1 MGASHAG
8 DLGIPHEPAVT
19 GVVHPGDM
27 TVSPSPTPLP
37 RRARCT
43 FVPPYLLH
51 HLAAEDRPTLAAAEH
66 PCGRTLRIDAGFRER
81 REQASAEPSLRA
93 SGPTADAPA
102 GDRWV
107 IHTAA
112 NEETLPGAVARTEGD
127 PATDD
132 PAVDEA
138 YTWTQQVWDLYQQ
151 QFDRLSYDAAGSTV
165 SVTVHYGQA
174 YDNAFWD
181 GEQLVFGDGD
191 GQIFERFTKPA
202 DVLAHEFSHGVVQYT
217 SGFTYNGQSGA
228 LNESIADVFAAMS
241 VQHAAGQTA
250 DQASWLIGEGLFKPG
265 INATAL
271 RSMLEPGT
279 AYDDPQLGKD
289 PQVGSMADYVDT
301 TEDNGGVHLN
311 SGIPNRAFA
320 LAARSVGGRSWEQ
333 IGKVWYAALTSPDV
347 TASTDFTGFADA
359 TVAAATTLFAGT
371 PVPDQVRAAW
381 VEVGVLESSVPVDVV
396 EPAPSTPPA
405 PSTSPGPADPASP
418 SDPADRTPE
427 PDSSD
432 PGGAA
437 DPGAPA
443 PTAPQTVAVRR
454 SGGFTGQVR
463 SAELELGEDPQAV
476 EVRRLLRRVDLQSVT
491 TSGEAPDRFVYTVA
505 VGEQTITVG
514 ERDLTPDLQRV
525 VQIVLGSGGS
535 APDLGSTPPDLGG
548 NGSDLR

>member
-1 MGASHAG
+1 M
-8 DLGIPHEPAVT
+8 
-19 GVVHPGDM
+19 HPGAM
-27 TVSPSPTPLP
+27 TASPSPTPLP
-37 RRARCT
+37 RRAPCAV
-43 FVPPYLLH
+43 VPPYLLH
-51 HLAAEDRPTLAAAEH
+51 HLAAEDHPTLAAAEH

-81 REQASAEPSLRA
+81 REQASAEPGLRA
-93 SGPTADAPA
+93 SGPTADAPPA
-102 GDRWV
+102 DRWV
-107 IHTAA
+107 IHSAGNA
-112 NEETLPGAVARTEGD
+112 ETLPGAVVRSEGD

-132 PAVDEA
+132 PAADEA
-138 YTWTQQVWDLYQQ
+138 YAWTEQVWDLYQK
-151 QFDRLSYDAAGSTV
+151 QFDRLSFDAKGSTV
-165 SVTVHYGQA
+165 TVTVHYGQD

-228 LNESIADVFAAMS
+228 LNESIADVFASMS
-241 VQHAAGQTA
+241 VQHAAGQTV

-265 INATAL
+265 INARAL

-320 LAARSVGGRSWEQ
+320 LAATKVGGRSWEQ
-333 IGKVWYAALTSPDV
+333 TGKVWYAALTSPEV
-347 TASTDFTGFADA
+347 TASADFTVFADA
-359 TVAAATTLFAGT
+359 TVAAAEALFAGT
-371 PVPDQVRAAW
+371 SVPDQVRSAW
-381 VEVGVLESSVPVDVV
+381 VEVGVLDGSVPVDVV
-396 EPAPSTPPA
+396 DPAPSPK
-405 PSTSPGPADPASP
+405 P
-418 SDPADRTPE
+418 SDPSPPSEPTTPG
-427 PDSSD
+427 D
-432 PGGAA
+432 PTPPS

-443 PTAPQTVAVRR
+443 DPAGGGNQGAPQTVAVRR
-454 SGGFTGQVR
+454 SGGFAGQVR
-463 SAELELGEDPQAV
+463 SAELQLGEDPRAD

-491 TSGEAPDRFVYTVA
+491 TTDEAADRFVYTVA

-514 ERDLTPDLQRV
+514 EHDLTPDLQRV

-535 APDLGSTPPDLGG
+535 TELGGGPDL
-548 NGSDLR
+548 R

>member
-1 MGASHAG
+1 
-8 DLGIPHEPAVT
+8 
-19 GVVHPGDM
+19 M
-27 TVSPSPTPLP
+27 TAFPSPTPLP
-37 RRARCT
+37 RRAPCT
-43 FVPPYLLH
+43 FVPPYLLR
-51 HLAAEDRPTLAAAEH
+51 HLVTEDHPTVAAAEEH
-66 PCGRTLRIDAGFRER
+66 PCGRTLRIDADFRER
-81 REQASAEPSLRA
+81 REQASAEPGLRA
-93 SGPTADAPA
+93 AGPTAAAPA
-102 GDRWV
+102 ADRWV
-107 IHTAA
+107 IHTAG
-112 NEETLPGAVARTEGD
+112 NQETLPGSVVRTEGD
-127 PATDD
+127 PATGDQ
-132 PAVDEA
+132 AADEA
-138 YTWTQQVWDLYQQ
+138 YAWTEQVWDLYQQ
-151 QFDRLSYDAAGSTV
+151 QFDRLSFDAAGSTV
-165 SVTVHYGQA
+165 SVTVHYGQD

-241 VQHAAGQTA
+241 VQHAAGQTV

-265 INATAL
+265 INARAL

-320 LAARSVGGRSWEQ
+320 LAARTVGGHSWEQ
-333 IGKVWYAALTSPDV
+333 TGKVWYAALTAPEV
-347 TASTDFTGFADA
+347 GASTDFRQFADA

-381 VEVGVLESSVPVDVV
+381 AEVGVLDGGVPVDVA
-396 EPAPSTPPA
+396 EPAPSSA
-405 PSTSPGPADPASP
+405 P
-418 SDPADRTPE
+418 SDPSVPGPSTPGPST
-427 PDSSD
+427 PDPEAPSAPPPPAGTD
-432 PGGAA
+432 APA
-437 DPGAPA
+437 PGAPD
-443 PTAPQTVAVRR
+443 APQTVAVRR
-454 SGGFTGQVR
+454 SGGFAGQVR
-463 SAELELGEDPQAV
+463 SAELQLGEDPEAD

-505 VGEQTITVG
+505 VGEQSITVG

-525 VQIVLGSGGS
+525 VQIVLGSGN
-535 APDLGSTPPDLGG
+535 ASTDLGG
-548 NGSDLR
+548 GPDLR